1 MNKEFI
7 TENRIKLNVDAEN
20 WEEVIV
26 KGAEILEKD
35 GVIKSSYKQAI
46 IDSTKKMGPYYV
58 ITKGVAMPHARP
70 EDGIIKSGFCFL
82 KLNKGVNFGSKDNDP
97 VKYVFMVAME
107 NNEKHIEFIQ
117 FLSDLMENEEFYK
130 AVDENKSMEEIKS
143 FFK

>member
-1 MNKEFI
+1 MCK
-7 TENRIKLNVDAEN
+7 ENRIKLNVEAKT
-20 WEEVIV
+20 WEEAINRA
-26 KGAEILEKD
+26 AEILEKD
-35 GVIKSSYKQAI
+35 EVIRPSYKDAI
-46 IDSTKKMGPYYV
+46 IESTKKIGPYYV

-82 KLNKGVNFGSKDNDP
+82 KLKEGVYFGSKENDP
-97 VKYVFMVAME
+97 VKYIFMVAME

-130 AVDENKSMEEIKS
+130 AVDENRPIEEIKS